1 MSQKQ
6 ISSVDA
12 PKALGPYSQGIEF
25 NGLLYLSGQI
35 AIDPRTGNIEST
47 TIEGQT
53 NQVLKNLEAVL
64 KAGGSDLTRVLKCTV
79 YLTDLDEF
87 AEFNKVYGSYFSSLP
102 PSRTTVQVVRL
113 PKGAKIEIDAIASKF

>member
-1 MSQKQ
+1 MSQRQ

-35 AIDPRTGNIEST
+35 AIDPKTGNIEST

-53 NQVLKNLEAVL
+53 NQVMKNLEAVL
-64 KAGGSDLTRVLKCTV
+64 KAGGSDLMRMLKCTV

-87 AEFNKVYGSYFSSLP
+87 AEFNKTYGSYFSSSP

-113 PKGAKIEIDAIASKF
+113 PKGAKIEIDVIASKF